1 MLAEILKK
9 KKKMKAK
16 LYNDFLKNISQK
28 FLSNFNEISTI
39 YNFDNGD
46 EFEIALC
53 QSLRSVLPSYYGICR
68 GSIFSLDGNSV
79 GDDIIIYDQF
89 HFPTLRLLEDNT
101 FAQKQQIPFEAVF
114 AYIEAKNTIIVDG
127 SGGNTIEK
135 AWTQCQNVKKLNR
148 TDVKFSKYSVNNIPF
163 LKPLPHWPIIGNPI
177 YTAIFAR
184 GIRKKSND
192 PIMDSKSGSKELLD
206 KINKLEQTKQPDL
219 IIADYNS
226 LFIPFVGTQMESP
239 FFMEN
244 KSNFEYEIHENSS
257 YGLGLSL
264 LFYAFDNIKLGK
276 IYWPQ
281 IISDG
286 LNLNLNK

>member
-1 MLAEILKK
+1 MET
-9 KKKMKAK
+9 K

-28 FLSNFNEISTI
+28 FQNNFNEISVI
-39 YNFDNGD
+39 FNFDNGD

-53 QSLRSVLPSYYGICR
+53 KSLRTILPHYYGVCR

-114 AYIEAKNTIIVDG
+114 AYIEAKNTLIVDG

-135 AWTQCQNVKKLNR
+135 AWLQCQNVKKLKR
-148 TDVKFSKYSVNNIPF
+148 EEVRYSKYSINGAPF
-163 LKPLPHWPIIGNPI
+163 LKPLAHRPTIGNPI
-177 YTAIFAR
+177 FTAIFSR
-184 GIRKKSND
+184 GIRKKVGEQ
-192 PIMDSKSGSKELLD
+192 ILDSKLGSQELHKKILD
-206 KINKLEQTKQPDL
+206 LEQSKQPDL

-226 LFIPFVGTQMESP
+226 LFIPAIGTQYESP
-239 FFMEN
+239 FFMEGESVYGN
-244 KSNFEYEIHENSS
+244 KITENSA
-257 YGLGLSL
+257 YGLGLSM
-264 LFYAFDNIKLGK
+264 LFYAFDHIKLGK
-276 IYWPQ
+276 IYWPK

-286 LNLNLNK
+286 LNLELIK